1 MAHKKIP
8 TENYRKFSLIS
19 MLFSIDLKNSW
30 KVKAFCRKDFAK
42 FEVLS
47 DRKGEVELR
56 PTVEP
61 IKKLTGYEITG

>member
-1 MAHKKIP
+1 MVYAYAPHFRPAHVQI
-8 TENYRKFSLIS
+8 
-19 MLFSIDLKNSW
+19 SIDLKNSW